1 MSPTGATI
9 AVDTSALVA
18 IFLAEGGPIDFGRHL
33 HESFCLIG
41 TPTLVELD
49 LVLRSRI
56 GHDGCENSVHYL
68 QSQPNI
74 RFVPFDME
82 HYRLAA
88 TAFARFGKGRHPAAL
103 NFGDC
108 LTYAV
113 AKAANVPLLFQG
125 NDFSRTDLVSAI
137 PDTV

>member
-1 MSPTGATI
+1 
-9 AVDTSALVA
+9 
-18 IFLAEGGPIDFGRHL
+18 
-33 HESFCLIG
+33 
-41 TPTLVELD
+41 
-49 LVLRSRI
+49 
-56 GHDGCENSVHYL
+56 
-68 QSQPNI
+68 
-74 RFVPFDME
+74 ME